1 MIINKKIYDEL
12 SQLETI
18 PRNKKIWHQNMEGV
32 RKSGIEY
39 AMNND
44 ELSEYVKCANSY
56 EYFIDKYCKINLY
69 DFQKKVLKN
78 YEENRFNI
86 WMKSRQC
93 GSSHVNALFVLYN
106 LLFKRD
112 FIVLMVSN
120 KNMSNVDII
129 DKVKKYYKELPFF
142 LKQGVSVWNNL
153 SLIFENGSKIITPK
167 LSDIIELIEP
177 FAVSVIPDLILI
189 NEFASLSDVETIY
202 SNIIPLITADSKRKL
217 IISSQPNG
225 YNLFIKLVQ
234 GADNNT
240 NMYKIVRTYW
250 WEVPGRDEEWKNEQI
265 KMIGLDSFTQE
276 YELAFIVKNKKI

>member
-106 LLFKRD
+106 LLFKSD

-120 KNMSNVDII
+120 KNISNVDII
-129 DKVKKYYKELPFF
+129 DKVKKYYKGLPFF

-153 SLIFENGSKIITPK
+153 SLIFENGSKIMTSSNSK
-167 LSDIIELIEP
+167 TLSDDHVLK
-177 FAVSVIPDLILI
+177 SDLILI
-189 NEFASLSDVETIY
+189 NEFAKLPHAETMY
-202 SNIIPLITADSKRKL
+202 SGIIPLIVADSEKKL
-217 IISSQPNG
+217 ILSSQPNG

-250 WEVPGRDEEWKNEQI
+250 WEVPGRDDEWKNEQI

-276 YELAFIVKNKKI
+276 YELAFITPIENVWF